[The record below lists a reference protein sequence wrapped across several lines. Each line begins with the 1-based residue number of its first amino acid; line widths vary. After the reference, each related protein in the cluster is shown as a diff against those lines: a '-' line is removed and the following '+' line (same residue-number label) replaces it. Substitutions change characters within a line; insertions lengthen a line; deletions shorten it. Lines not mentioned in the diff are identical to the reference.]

1 MGKKKKNQENN
12 APQLDSSAAD
22 NGNMGKY
29 SVKTSSKKI
38 NKREALIRIL
48 TIILIIL
55 LLLLFGLFACSTY
68 ITSGNFTVTTN
79 ADAYNAGIALSETS
93 DFANP

>member
-79 ADAYNAGIALSETS
+79 ADICCRASSALPSNLHS
-93 DFANP
+93 MM

>member
-22 NGNMGKY
+22 NGKMGKY

-38 NKREALIRIL
+38 NKREALIIRF
-48 TIILIIL
+48 
-55 LLLLFGLFACSTY
+55 FGLASKPTNSRQST
-68 ITSGNFTVTTN
+68 
-79 ADAYNAGIALSETS
+79 E
-93 DFANP
+93 

>member
-68 ITSGNFTVTTN
+68 ITSGNIPAHLQMQILQSPKYRF
-79 ADAYNAGIALSETS
+79 Y
-93 DFANP
+93 P